1 MTKYS
6 KFHDSTIASIAPV
19 RTLEMSRREFIAA
32 GACALSLPAW
42 AQVESSS
49 NNTGKTIFLTVPF
62 AAGGPTDVMARAF
75 AQSLSE
81 KSGRQIVV
89 ENRPGAGGNIAAS
102 YVANAQ
108 SDGTHLLVAGQ
119 AIMAINKP
127 LYGKLNYDAERDF
140 SWVGMMGSLP
150 NVLLINTHA
159 LAARSIQEMVTYI
172 KQNPG
177 MVAYGS
183 NGVGSLTHLC
193 TEVLATAAGLS
204 LIHIPYQ
211 GVAPQISDLL
221 SGRIAFS
228 LVAASSALPLI
239 KSGKLQALAVS
250 SKSRMPSLP
259 DVPTLVESGFPMLDV
274 PVWFSIVAPGNTPAP
289 MLQTLRNEMSLA
301 LKDPKYEAEL
311 SKQEG
316 QLAFIS
322 PESAQEML
330 VRERKIW
337 SDAVIKTHASSS

>member
-1 MTKYS
+1 MKKYFNS
-6 KFHDSTIASIAPV
+6 LEPSLTSIAAV
-19 RTLEMSRREFIAA
+19 RNHAISRREFITA
-32 GACALSLPAW
+32 GTCALTLPAW
-42 AQVESSS
+42 AQVESAS
-49 NNTGKTIFLTVPF
+49 NSTAKTIFLTVPF

-140 SWVGMMGSLP
+140 SWIGMMGSLP
-150 NVLLINTHA
+150 NVLLVNTHA
-159 LAARSIQEMVTYI
+159 LTVHSIQDLINYI

-177 MVAYGS
+177 LVAYGS

-193 TEVLATAAGLS
+193 SEVLATAAGLS

-239 KSGKLQALAVS
+239 KSGKLQAFAVS
-250 SKSRMPSLP
+250 SKSRMSNLP

-274 PVWFSIVAPGNTPAP
+274 PVWFSIVAPSGTPIP
-289 MLQTLRNEMSLA
+289 LLQTLRNEMSLA

-316 QLAFIS
+316 QLAFVS
-322 PESAQEML
+322 PEAAQELL

-337 SDAVIKTHASSS
+337 SDAVIKTHVSSV